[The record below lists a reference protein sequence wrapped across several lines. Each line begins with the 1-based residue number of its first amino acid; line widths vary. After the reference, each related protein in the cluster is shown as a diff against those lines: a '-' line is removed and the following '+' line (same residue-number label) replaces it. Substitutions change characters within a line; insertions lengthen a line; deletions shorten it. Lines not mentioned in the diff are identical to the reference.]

1 MAPVLAPLFAVL
13 SRAGIDAVV
22 IPPSIR
28 APGTVL
34 FAVVSSGDFAGRRYL
49 TGEVLVCRGAEVGE
63 PVVLTPRGPGRP
75 MLGRIEG
82 ERLLGDA
89 GEPCAP
95 ERWSTAGK
103 VERVLLASAQVAQ
116 ACARFGRT
124 LPVSAVAAR
133 MGSRAPVMGVGTP
146 RPAPATSNRSSLAPS
161 ARAAQAPST
170 RAAQAPGAGQLALFG
185 KAA

>member
-13 SRAGIDAVV
+13 SRAGIDAAV
-22 IPPSIR
+22 IPASIR

-34 FAVVSSGDFAGRRYL
+34 FAVVSAGDYAGRHYL

-75 MLGRIEG
+75 MLGRIDG

-95 ERWSTAGK
+95 ERWSAAGR
-103 VERVLLASAQVAQ
+103 VERVLLASPSVAQ
-116 ACARFGRT
+116 ACGRFGRT
-124 LPVSAVAAR
+124 LPVSAAAAR
-133 MGSRAPVMGVGTP
+133 MGSMGGRHERAVAGRSLGAPVAGVGTP
-146 RPAPATSNRSSLAPS
+146 RPAPSSTSA
-161 ARAAQAPST
+161 ARL
-170 RAAQAPGAGQLALFG
+170 GQLALFD